1 MLFWEGKLY
10 LLLVLD
16 VESGMNNRNE
26 MACDKIALWLKN
38 KTFYG
43 RDCKQKQTN
52 CIFILL
58 YSVKIDNTLKKKTPK
73 EIGKIPTDIKLE
85 VSLKCTL

>member
-1 MLFWEGKLY
+1 MLFWEGKPY
-10 LLLVLD
+10 LLLILD

-26 MACDKIALWLKN
+26 MPCDKIALWLKN

-43 RDCKQKQTN
+43 RDCKQKQAN
-52 CIFILL
+52 CTFILL
-58 YSVKIDNTLKKKTPK
+58 YSVKIDKTLKKKTPK

-85 VSLKCTL
+85 VSQKRTL